1 MTPKNIT
8 VIQHN
13 IECNTNECYRISLCV
28 NLFALAPTIEPGCG
42 HFTDRGFAWL
52 RRPLLSCIHHRLTRR
67 SDGLLQN
74 FPQGISIGNFEL
86 SVCCFVAS
94 NGPGSVCCCI
104 PHNWS
109 KKLGDI
115 SSMKVRDW
123 EKGSDRER
131 GTEKEKKA
139 RKRVIERGL
148 RPVEI
153 HHNVRHADI
162 LRPHIHHCSRIWRH
176 KWTQETGDEEW
187 SEGR

>member
-1 MTPKNIT
+1 MQHKWVLQNFSVCQPFCSCAYNWTRAWSFYWQRVCMTEVAHPVLHSPPFDQK
-8 VIQHN
+8 V
-13 IECNTNECYRISLCV
+13 R
-28 NLFALAPTIEPGCG
+28 LF
-42 HFTDRGFAWL
+42 
-52 RRPLLSCIHHRLTRR
+52 
-67 SDGLLQN
+67 QN

-86 SVCCFVAS
+86 NVFCFVAS
-94 NGPGSVCCCI
+94 NGPGSVCWCI

-109 KKLGDI
+109 KMLGDI

-123 EKGSDRER
+123 EKGKKVIER

-153 HHNVRHADI
+153 HHNVRPADI

-176 KWTQETGDEEW
+176 QWTQETGDEEW